1 MQKSQEKKLAGTF
14 SQSAACCQV
23 ILILALFAPAFL
35 AFQHFLFKP
44 EISNARSFLKVVE
57 VAEKPRPKELVK
69 IHSIVKSQRP
79 DMIDAEA
86 WRVAEVILEESVKRR
101 LDPMM
106 VVAVIQ
112 VESGFQ
118 NNTVSPM
125 GARGLM
131 QIMPDTGKFLTETLS
146 HEYGFHATAFRP
158 ESLDDPLLNIRL
170 GVYYL
175 HDLTKQFKNLNLAL
189 IAYNA
194 GPSEIQNRL
203 EKNLEFSDEY
213 ATAVLDA
220 YQSYKQA
227 KQPTF

>member
-1 MQKSQEKKLAGTF
+1 MQKPQQKKSAGTF
-14 SQSAACCQV
+14 SQSTACGQ
-23 ILILALFAPAFL
+23 LISIVALFAPALL
-35 AFQHFLFKP
+35 AFHQFSPNP
-44 EISNARSFLKVVE
+44 EITKARSILEVVE

-69 IHSIVKSQRP
+69 IYSIVKSHRP

-86 WRVAEVILEESVKRR
+86 WRLSEVILEESVKRR

-118 NNTVSPM
+118 NSSVSPM

-131 QIMPDTGKFLTETLS
+131 QIMPETGKFLTETLS
-146 HEYGFHATAFRP
+146 REYGFLAAAFRP
-158 ESLDDPLLNIRL
+158 ETLDDPLLNIRL

-189 IAYNA
+189 LAYNA
-194 GPSEIQNRL
+194 GPAEIQNRL

-213 ATAVLDA
+213 ATAVLDT
-220 YQSYKQA
+220 YQSYKKA
-227 KQPTF
+227 IHPTF

>member
-1 MQKSQEKKLAGTF
+1 MQKPQQKKITGAF
-14 SQSAACCQV
+14 SQSTVCCQ
-23 ILILALFAPAFL
+23 LIAIVALFAPAFL
-35 AFQHFLFKP
+35 AFQHFLSKP
-44 EISNARSFLKVVE
+44 EISHVRSFLKVVE
-57 VAEKPRPKELVK
+57 VVEKPRPKELVK
-69 IHSIVKSQRP
+69 IYSIVKFHRP

-86 WRVAEVILEESVKRR
+86 WRVAEVILEESIKRR

-106 VVAVIQ
+106 IVAVIQ

-131 QIMPDTGKFLTETLS
+131 QIMPDTGKYLTETLS
-146 HEYGFHATAFRP
+146 QEFGFRAAAFRP
-158 ESLDDPLLNIRL
+158 ETLDDPLLNIRL

-203 EKNLEFSDEY
+203 EKNLEFSNDY

-220 YQSYKQA
+220 YQSYQQTKH
-227 KQPTF
+227 PTF

>member
-1 MQKSQEKKLAGTF
+1 MHKPPQDKFTDTF
-14 SQSAACCQV
+14 SQSTVCCQ
-23 ILILALFAPAFL
+23 LIAIVVLFAPAFL
-35 AFQHFLFKP
+35 AFQHFLNKP
-44 EISNARSFLKVVE
+44 EISSARSFLKVVE

-69 IHSIVKSQRP
+69 IYSIVKLHRP

-146 HEYGFHATAFRP
+146 REYGFHPAAFRP
-158 ESLDDPLLNIRL
+158 ESLDDPLFNIRL

-175 HDLTKQFKNLNLAL
+175 HDLTKQFQNLNLAL
-189 IAYNA
+189 TAYNA
-194 GPSEIQNRL
+194 GPAEIQNRL
-203 EKNLEFSDEY
+203 EKNLELSDQY
-213 ATAVLDA
+213 ASAVLDA
-220 YQSYKQA
+220 YQSYQQA
-227 KQPTF
+227 KHPTF